1 MQVSNKKT
9 KHLAMTLGQIVKDI
23 RKKQDN
29 ISLNRLTNEY
39 ALYKG
44 TLSKFERGNNNCQF
58 LTMWKFSEA
67 LGIKCSDLVRE
78 LEKELGEDFTLL
90 DE

>member
-1 MQVSNKKT
+1 MQISNEKT
-9 KHLAMTLGQIVKDI
+9 KRLAVMLGQIVRRI
-23 RKKQDN
+23 RESQDK

-39 ALYKG
+39 ALHKG

-67 LGIKCSDLVRE
+67 LGIKCSELVKL
-78 LEKELGEDFTLL
+78 LEDELGSDFTLL
-90 DE
+90 DD